1 MFLLPFPTWLGVLW
15 VYQTHLARRAIM
27 LELMTF
33 GCTPFDYLCF
43 DKQHKNMIDV
53 KIRKA

>member
-1 MFLLPFPTWLGVLW
+1 MLLLPFPTWLGVLW
-15 VYQTHLARRAIM
+15 VYQTHLVGRAIM

-43 DKQHKNMIDV
+43 DKQHKNIIDV
-53 KIRKA
+53 KIKRA